1 MKKYT
6 EEHRSFFLS
15 FIPGHTNE
23 EVAAEFNKRF
33 NTKVTP
39 SQVKAYK
46 QNYRIKSGTKKGKPK
61 GVSDLFPRAISEF
74 IRENN
79 KGKSAVQLQ
88 ELLNRTFGRAYSVQQ
103 IKSIRGRMH
112 LDSGLR
118 GYFEKGHIPANKGKK
133 G

>member
-33 NTKVTP
+33 DTKVTP

-46 QNYRIKSGTKKGKPK
+46 QNYRIKSCTKTET
-61 GVSDLFPRAISEF
+61 V
-74 IRENN
+74 
-79 KGKSAVQLQ
+79 
-88 ELLNRTFGRAYSVQQ
+88 
-103 IKSIRGRMH
+103 M
-112 LDSGLR
+112 
-118 GYFEKGHIPANKGKK
+118 
-133 G
+133 